1 MASVSRWREL
11 STESRYSELIFAH
24 PRGLCRCHP
33 AGLLLWLPGGQHWIL
48 VVVTVEP
55 QSMCVPRVGR
65 GEDELARG
73 GLSHNDEDLLLNGK
87 TDLPSFLG
95 DNSW

>member
-1 MASVSRWREL
+1 M
-11 STESRYSELIFAH
+11 
-24 PRGLCRCHP
+24 
-33 AGLLLWLPGGQHWIL
+33 
-48 VVVTVEP
+48 VVTVEP